1 VFTWKRI
8 SIIISLGAIGILAL
22 RLADV
27 PKVAAQVK
35 AALVRSVDEP
45 ARVPYFVSGPPTCP
59 FGNECE
65 IVGPVVPAG
74 KRVRVTRLEGFFI
87 NTSVN
92 GFAALELNDDNH
104 PVVMF
109 PVVLFAGAFFG
120 QVFAFN
126 QDVDFNFE
134 AGQTPLLVVGVPG
147 LSSIGVDA
155 RNRLSMAGYI
165 VDLTP

>member
-1 VFTWKRI
+1 MFTWKRFAVAFA
-8 SIIISLGAIGILAL
+8 LLTVGILAF

-27 PKVAAQVK
+27 PRVAAQVK

-45 ARVPYFVSGPPTCP
+45 ARVPYFISELPSCP

-65 IVGPVVPAG
+65 IAGPVVPAG
-74 KRVRVTRLEGFFI
+74 KRVRITRLEGFFI

-109 PVVLFAGAFFG
+109 PVVLFPGAFFG
-120 QVFAFN
+120 QVFSFN
-126 QDVDFNFE
+126 QEVDFNFE

-147 LSSIGVDA
+147 LSTIGADA
-155 RNRLSMAGYI
+155 RNRLSIAGYM